1 MSGLPYSRLGSTN
14 WVIYRATH
22 WDKRLPLNWVLVLS
36 MASMMTSKSNML
48 IGLVVMTMAGKE
60 VRLLGVVQAYM
71 EDCM

>member
-1 MSGLPYSRLGSTN
+1 
-14 WVIYRATH
+14 
-22 WDKRLPLNWVLVLS
+22 